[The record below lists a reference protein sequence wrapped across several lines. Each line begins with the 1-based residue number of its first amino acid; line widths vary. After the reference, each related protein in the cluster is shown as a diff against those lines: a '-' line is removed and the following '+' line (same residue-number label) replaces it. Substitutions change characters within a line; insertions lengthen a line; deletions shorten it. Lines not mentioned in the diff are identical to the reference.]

1 MDFNDTTVIIPTLNE
16 EKNIA
21 RLIGYLEGL
30 YPNLWVIVS
39 DDGSKDK
46 TQEEVRKIS
55 RRNRHIKVYDRGS
68 KTVHGLTVSVTD
80 AVKRIKTRYIVVMDA
95 DFQHPPEKVGELVET
110 LRKGYDVVIASRQA
124 IKEGWP
130 LSRKIISK
138 TATMMGRVRLI
149 GRSYSRMDFGGGFF
163 GVRTKFFQKRLSEH
177 EGAFEGRGYKVMFD
191 MLKHAPKN
199 AKVTEIP
206 YTFGIRQHGKSKL
219 SKKIMYYYLRSL
231 VK

>member
-21 RLIGYLEGL
+21 RLIGFLEGL

-39 DDGSKDK
+39 DDGSRDR

-55 RRNRHIKVYDRGS
+55 RRNRHIKVYDRGN
-68 KTVHGLTVSVTD
+68 KMVHGLTVSVTD
-80 AVKRIKTRYIVVMDA
+80 AAKRVKTRYIVVMDA
-95 DFQHPPEKVGELVET
+95 DFQHPPEKVGEIVET
-110 LRKGYDVVIASRQA
+110 LRKGFDVVIASRAA

-138 TATMMGRVRLI
+138 AATLMGRARLI
-149 GRSYSRMDFGGGFF
+149 GRSYSKMDFGGGFF
-163 GVRTKFFQKRLSEH
+163 GVRTKFFQKRISEN
-177 EGAFEGRGYKVMFD
+177 GNGFEPRGYKVMFD

-199 AKVTEIP
+199 SKVAEVP
-206 YTFGIRQHGKSKL
+206 YTFGIRKAGKSKL
-219 SKKIMYYYLRSL
+219 SKKVVYYYLRSL

>member
-16 EKNIA
+16 GKNIA
-21 RLIGYLEGL
+21 KLIGFLEGL
-30 YPNLWVIVS
+30 YPNIWVIVS

-55 RRNRHIKVYDRGS
+55 RRNRHIKVYDRGH
-68 KTVHGLTVSVTD
+68 KMVHGLTVSVTD

-110 LRKGYDVVIASRQA
+110 LRKGFDVVIASRQA

-138 TATMMGRVRLI
+138 TATMMGRLRLI
-149 GRSYSRMDFGGGFF
+149 GRSFSKMDFGGGFF

-177 EGAFEGRGYKVMFD
+177 EKAFEPRGYKVMFD

-219 SKKIMYYYLRSL
+219 NKKIMYYYLRSL